1 MHFSKDD
8 KSMNLAKKI
17 ILLCFILLLGACANY
32 KTDKPKQIKEKS
44 FYSSIGF
51 ALIYNKNLFEEGGI
65 DKKLNNNEIIDNK
78 LNNDQIIAMH
88 SSLKKN
94 TLIQIIN
101 PETSKIIETRIFRR
115 AYYPKIFNI
124 ALSKKVATIL
134 ELDIDNPYVEVFEI
148 KENKTFIAKEGT
160 IFEEEK
166 QVAESAPIDEIK
178 MDDLSEEQIDIKKK
192 IDKKNNFVLVI
203 SDFYY
208 YDSAQN
214 LKEEL
219 MKKTQINN
227 FSVKKI
233 NDTKYRLSVGPFKNF
248 NALKSIYISL
258 NNLGFEGIN
267 IYRVQE

>member
-1 MHFSKDD
+1 M
-8 KSMNLAKKI
+8 MNVVK
-17 ILLCFILLLGACANY
+17 FILFLFLSATLNSCAYNKEVTI
-32 KTDKPKQIKEKS
+32 KTE
-44 FYSSIGF
+44 SIQQLHQSTGF
-51 ALIYNKNLFEEGGI
+51 VLIYNDDLYKQKI
-65 DKKLNNNEIIDNK
+65 VSKKLNNSEVQV
-78 LNNDQIIAMH
+78 LH
-88 SSLKKN
+88 SMLKRN
-94 TLIQIIN
+94 TNI
-101 PETSKIIETRIFRR
+101 
-115 AYYPKIFNI
+115 KIFNPDNLKSLNTKVTHKAKYPEFFDLVITQKI
-124 ALSKKVATIL
+124 AELLKLDINYPFVEHL
-134 ELDIDNPYVEVFEI
+134 EL
-148 KENKTFIAKEGT
+148 KKNKTFIAKTGN

-166 QVAESAPIDEIK
+166 HVAESVPIDEIK

-219 MKKTQINN
+219 IKKTQINN

-258 NNLGFEGIN
+258 NNLGFEDLK
-267 IYRVQE
+267 IYTK